1 MFFIAWPDLDN
12 AKKLDEQ
19 FNTTECQREAQRLF
33 DILVNFSVFQLFAT
47 FLTFYRE
54 NFEVKL
60 GELGKIMRFVE
71 VMGVLAYVALI
82 SDAFT
87 NYGIYLMFDHVE
99 IRSVIKKEFFNN
111 KTVPKCITDTSLN

>member
-1 MFFIAWPDLDN
+1 MMNFI
-12 AKKLDEQ
+12 
-19 FNTTECQREAQRLF
+19 
-33 DILVNFSVFQLFAT
+33 VFHLFAT

-60 GELGKIMRFVE
+60 GEVGRIMRAVE

-87 NYGIYLMFDHVE
+87 NYGIYQMFNHV
-99 IRSVIKKEFFNN
+99 
-111 KTVPKCITDTSLN
+111 